1 MDYLNDRKKELK
13 TPLKFNCPRCR
24 GPVISNYL
32 RIGDELNC
40 PHCREAITVPETALK
55 TSEDSN
61 VLDIWRTDKPTPIP
75 ARKLTLADK
84 IKKKYKKIDLIIGLI
99 VATVVGFVLKDFI
112 RNDYFRIFLVSVI
125 TFLLV
130 SSTISSFR
138 KQEEESTPK
147 SELDK
152 ELE

>member
-1 MDYLNDRKKELK
+1 MYYLNDKKKELK
-13 TPLKFNCPRCR
+13 TPLKFDCPRCR
-24 GPVISNYL
+24 KPVVSNFL
-32 RIGDELNC
+32 RIGEQFNC
-40 PHCREAITVPETALK
+40 PHCKEVITVPVTALK

-61 VLDIWRTDKPTPIP
+61 VLDIWKTGKIAPIPEPKPT
-75 ARKLTLADK
+75 LAAK
-84 IKKKYKKIDLIIGLI
+84 IKKKYEKIDLIIGLI

-112 RNDYFRIFLVSVI
+112 RNDYFRMFLVSAI

-138 KQEEESTPK
+138 KQEKESTPK

>member
-1 MDYLNDRKKELK
+1 MEYLDDKKKDVK
-13 TPLKFNCPRCR
+13 TPLKFDCPRCR
-24 GPVISNYL
+24 GSVVSNYL
-32 RIGDELNC
+32 QIGDQLDC
-40 PHCREAITVPETALK
+40 PHCKEVITVPEAAVI

-61 VLDIWRTDKPTPIP
+61 VLDIWRTEKPVPIP
-75 ARKLTLADK
+75 PRKLTLADK
-84 IKKKYKKIDLIIGLI
+84 IKKKYKKIDLIIGII

-112 RNDYFRIFLVSVI
+112 RNDYFRIFLVSAI

-147 SELDK
+147 SERDK

>member
-1 MDYLNDRKKELK
+1 MNDKKSRIK

-24 GPVISNYL
+24 GPVVSNYL
-32 RIGDELNC
+32 RIGEQLNC
-40 PHCREAITVPETALK
+40 PHCIEAITVPETALK

-61 VLDIWRTDKPTPIP
+61 VLDIWRTEKPVPLP
-75 ARKLTLADK
+75 PRKLTLADK
-84 IKKKYKKIDLIIGLI
+84 INKKYKKIDLIIGLI
-99 VATVVGFVLKDFI
+99 VATVVGFALKNFI
-112 RNDYFRIFLVSVI
+112 RNDYFRIFLVSAI
-125 TFLLV
+125 TFFLV

-147 SELDK
+147 SERDK

>member
-1 MDYLNDRKKELK
+1 MDHLNDRKKDIK
-13 TPLKFNCPRCR
+13 TPLKFDCPRCR
-24 GPVISNYL
+24 KSVVSNYL
-32 RIGDELNC
+32 RIGEQLNC
-40 PHCREAITVPETALK
+40 PHCREVITVPGSAVK

-61 VLDIWRTDKPTPIP
+61 VLDVWRTERIAPIP
-75 ARKLTLADK
+75 ERKPTLADK
-84 IKKKYKKIDLIIGLI
+84 IKKKYKKIDFIIGLI
-99 VATVVGFVLKDFI
+99 VATVVGFALKELI
-112 RNDYFRIFLVSVI
+112 NNDYYRIFVVSAI

-152 ELE
+152 ESD